1 MGQLIGYCLAA
12 AALFW
17 FISLG
22 LSGMEDAIGDIKRIG
37 NTYLKPLFVI
47 IFIGTMA
54 YAISE
59 EINKRK

>member
-1 MGQLIGYCLAA
+1 MGQLIGYGFFA

-17 FISLG
+17 FISQG
-22 LSGMEDAIGDIKRIG
+22 ISGMEDSLGDIKRIG

-47 IFIGTMA
+47 IFIGCMA

-59 EINKRK
+59 EIDKRK